1 MSQQHGQHDHHGHS
15 HNHHGHSHGADS
27 KKLGLTILLNLVITV
42 AEFIGG
48 VISGSLALLSD
59 ALHNLSDV
67 IALILA
73 WFGAKGAALKP
84 TSRST
89 YGFKRLE
96 VVTAF
101 INALALVVIAVYIIF
116 EAFERYSN
124 PQPINGVIML
134 SVAVIGLLG
143 NVLSVWILHRDRN
156 KTINNRAA
164 FLHMLYDAI
173 SSVGVIIGGIV
184 ILLTGW
190 YLLDLILSILISMMI
205 LWSSFDILKEAT
217 GIFME
222 VAPRGIDS
230 ERVKAAIEELPQV
243 SEAHHIHIWSI
254 SSSQV
259 ALSCHVVLEDGNCEG
274 CTAVIREIHELLAER
289 FGITHATIQPE
300 GNICP
305 ETPLVTKIERKKDI
319 G

>member
-1 MSQQHGQHDHHGHS
+1 MSHQHEHNGGHVHTHHHGHR
-15 HNHHGHSHGADS
+15 HGSDS
-27 KKLGLTILLNLVITV
+27 KKLGLTILLNLIITA
-42 AEFIGG
+42 AEFVGG
-48 VISGSLALLSD
+48 IISGSLALLSD

-67 IALILA
+67 IALVLA
-73 WFGAKGAALKP
+73 WFGAKGSEIKP

-101 INALALVVIAVYIIF
+101 VNALSLVIIAVYIIF
-116 EAFERYSN
+116 EAFDRFSD
-124 PQPINGVIML
+124 PQPIDGVIML
-134 SVAVIGLLG
+134 SVAAIGLLG

-156 KTINNRAA
+156 RTINNRAA

-173 SSVGVIIGGIV
+173 SSVAVIIGGII
-184 ILLTGW
+184 ILLTDW

-205 LWSSFDILKEAT
+205 LWSSFDILKEAA

-222 VAPRGIDS
+222 VAPKGIDS
-230 ERVKAAIEELPQV
+230 DKVKAAIEELPSV
-243 SEAHHIHIWSI
+243 NEAHHIHIWSI

-259 ALSCHVVLEDGNCEG
+259 ALSCHVVLKDGDCAG
-274 CTAVIREIHELLAER
+274 CTTVIREVHILLAER

-300 GNICP
+300 GRFCP
-305 ETPLVTKIERKKDI
+305 EVPLVSDIKDNKDN
-319 G
+319 